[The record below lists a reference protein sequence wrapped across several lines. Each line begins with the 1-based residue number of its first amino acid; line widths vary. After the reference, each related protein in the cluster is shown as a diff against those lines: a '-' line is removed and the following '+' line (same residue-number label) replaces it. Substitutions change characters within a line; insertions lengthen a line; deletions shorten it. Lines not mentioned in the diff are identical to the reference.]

1 MALKIRMAV
10 AVTTLALSLSSLAKT
25 PENFIY
31 TSSGDLDAAFPLVAR
46 SDIGG
51 VQIVYNWRLLE
62 PEKDSYDFSR
72 IEQDLARVKAA
83 GKNSLFKSR
92 IVSLSRTPA
101 TCRTISC
108 ATHNTVAGLRRSSIT
123 PAKASRSVQDGWRV
137 SGILPC
143 ASATRHCWPPSRNA
157 LMARC
162 MG

>member
-31 TSSGDLDAAFPLVAR
+31 TSRGDLDAAFPLVAR

-72 IEQDLARVKAA
+72 IEQIWRALRLPEKLFIQIQDRFFEPDARYVPDYLMRDTQYGGGIAPQFDNPGE
-83 GKNSLFKSR
+83 GKPV
-92 IVSLSRTPA
+92 I
-101 TCRTISC
+101 
-108 ATHNTVAGLRRSSIT
+108 
-123 PAKASRSVQDGWRV
+123 QDGWRV
-137 SGILPC
+137 SGIPPC
-143 ASATRHCWPPSRNA
+143 ASATRHCWPPWRNA

>member
-83 GKNSLFKSR
+83 GKKL
-92 IVSLSRTPA
+92 
-101 TCRTISC
+101 
-108 ATHNTVAGLRRSSIT
+108 
-123 PAKASRSVQDGWRV
+123 RSVQGGWRV

-143 ASATRHCWPPSRNA
+143 ASATRRCWPPSRNA
-157 LMARC
+157 LMERC